1 MDRALIQDHL
11 AMAERHVAEGEE
23 HLDRQTALIAELER
37 DGHDSRTARDLL
49 GTLKESLALH
59 IADRD
64 RLRRELAAATVA

>member
-1 MDRALIQDHL
+1 MDRALIHDRL
-11 AMAERHVAEGEE
+11 AMAERHVAQGKE
-23 HLDRQTALIAELER
+23 HIERQTALIAELDR

-64 RLRRELAAATVA
+64 RLRHELAAATVG